1 MEEEKIFEKP
11 KKVKRKLTDK
21 QLDALAQG
29 RKKAEEKRRL
39 KTNSKIEIETVQVKK
54 EEKTNKKK
62 LLAEQEIFKKLI
74 EKENQQQKIKKWE
87 GIRVSSLS
95 KCESV
100 EDYKLLEEYLDK
112 FNDEDIKDEESMKK
126 KFKELFN

>member
-21 QLDALAQG
+21 QLDALSQG